1 MEDFAGNF
9 DGAIKNLLEKESILK
24 EELVAG

>member
-9 DGAIKNLLEKESILK
+9 DGAIKNLLKKESILR